1 MRDIRYHGQGKLT
14 QKNDVLSGLFR
25 KGLFL
30 HGKIQGGDG
39 SMYIGSLENGS
50 RCGYGEYK
58 LADGGRYKGFFKND
72 KYEGKG

>member
-30 HGKIQGGDG
+30 HGKIQGG
-39 SMYIGSLENGS
+39 L
-50 RCGYGEYK
+50 
-58 LADGGRYKGFFKND
+58 D
-72 KYEGKG
+72 KR